1 MKKRINLLF
10 GFVITVLFFTITKVD
25 AVGVMNISMWANTS
39 TAVVGNNVTYTV
51 DLSASN
57 GGKMSAWSYSMN
69 CSSNLVWQ
77 SGSKPYEAA
86 GTSTNGAI
94 TSQRFTFTYK
104 TKSSGSGTCTF
115 TVHSLPDYNDPNI
128 AEMGGTRSKSV
139 TVNLITQAQLE
150 ASYSKNNNL
159 SGLSIEGYQLSPA
172 FNKNT
177 LEYSIELPNGVTSI
191 KVIATKEDNK
201 ANVQGAGDV
210 AVVEGLNRIEV
221 KVTAQNGSLKTYIL
235 NVTVKELDPIV
246 VKVDGKEYNVV
257 RKKEQI
263 TAPNPTYTEKIIK
276 INDLEVPA
284 FENKKL
290 GYTLVGL
297 KDSDAKIEL
306 YIYNE
311 KDKSYTLYREYNF
324 KSSIICILD
333 DKSKIPEG
341 YTETTL
347 KISKKQV
354 TAYKLDKSSKFYLV
368 YGINVETGEKNL
380 YVYDSKEETIQR
392 YNGDEIANN
401 YNEKEELYQY
411 IIIGLGSLLIVTYF
425 ILLIVI
431 IKNSNKK
438 KNEKMKKMS
447 KSRAEVEEV
456 KDEEDIKKDK
466 EQEIND
472 ED

>member
-1 MKKRINLLF
+1 MRKRINLLF
-10 GFVITVLFFTITKVD
+10 GFFVAILFLTITKVD
-25 AVGVMNISMWANTS
+25 ALGTMNISMWANAS
-39 TAVVGNNVTYTV
+39 TIVVGNNVTFTV

-104 TKSSGSGTCTF
+104 VKSSGAGTCTF

-128 AEMGGTRSKSV
+128 AEMGGNRTKTAS
-139 TVNLITQAQLE
+139 VNLITQAQLE

-159 SGLSIEGYQLSPA
+159 SGLTIEGYQLSPA

-177 LEYSIELPNGVTSI
+177 LEYNVELPNGITSI
-191 KVIATKEDNK
+191 NVSATKEDNK
-201 ANVQGAGDV
+201 ANVQGTGTIS
-210 AVVEGLNRIEV
+210 VVEGLNKIEI
-221 KVTAQNGSLKTYIL
+221 KVTAQNGSLKTYVL
-235 NVTVKELDPIV
+235 NVTVKELDPIT
-246 VKVDGKEYNVV
+246 VKVNGKEYNVV

-263 TAPNPTYTEKIIK
+263 TAPNSTYTEKTIK

-290 GYTLVGL
+290 NYTLVGL
-297 KDSDAKIEL
+297 KDSDAKIDL

-311 KDKSYTLYREYNF
+311 KDKSYTLYKEYAF

-333 DKSKIPEG
+333 DKDKIPDG
-341 YTETTL
+341 YSETTL
-347 KISKKQV
+347 KIDKKQV
-354 TAYKLDKSSKFYLV
+354 TAYKLDKSSKFYLI

-380 YVYDSKEETIQR
+380 YIYDSKEETIQR
-392 YNGDEIANN
+392 YNGEEIVNN
-401 YNEKEELYQY
+401 YSEKEELYQY
-411 IIIGLGSLLIVTYF
+411 IIIGLGSLLIITYL
-425 ILLIVI
+425 ILLIVV

-438 KNEKMKKMS
+438 RKNKLKTMS
-447 KSRAEVEEV
+447 KYKEYIEENQ
-456 KDEEDIKKDK
+456 DK
-466 EQEIND
+466 ESEEEINND
-472 ED
+472 N